1 MRFGGGVFFGH
12 LLLRYYELVVGL
24 KAVCRA
30 GER

>member
-1 MRFGGGVFFGH
+1 MRLGGRFLGH